1 MTSPKVE
8 PRQRRGRYAALSCG
22 EAKLSS
28 GWLVFDGFYI
38 MLRARD
44 AHSCKS
50 TIAIC
55 TDLMYLTFS
64 LLVTTCV
71 WRPT

>member
-28 GWLVFDGFYI
+28 GWLVLDGFLNY
-38 MLRARD
+38 A
-44 AHSCKS
+44 SG
-50 TIAIC
+50 
-55 TDLMYLTFS
+55 
-64 LLVTTCV
+64 
-71 WRPT
+71 